1 MRLVWLVWLLGC
13 SSETTQPATVAPPVI
28 TAVTYNMYFGI
39 PTEIVPQNTS
49 AASLAGSINAVI
61 NGIGLTDFRCR
72 IDGAAQI
79 LANEMVD
86 VIGTQEAILIAYARN
101 LDERDDDVVLV
112 DFPNELADALERH
125 SGLRYQ
131 VFIHENTVIQ
141 AGLPVLGGVR
151 LIERSA
157 ILVHPRLPA
166 HEGEGFTF
174 PTLEPASDFVPTGTG
189 EIVRGALH
197 VQIPFAD
204 GETIDVYNTHL
215 QSSGTGS
222 SASEPV
228 RFAQAQELLDFID
241 RTRRPGS
248 TIVLTGDM
256 NDEPATRTYDVLAA
270 DLTDTFANLN
280 SSPGHTA
287 YLDQALTD
295 PNDEASIR
303 IDYVFSNTP
312 QVNESR
318 VILDHMVPACNLWPS
333 DHFGVLSRFNKL
345 ASQ

>member
-1 MRLVWLVWLLGC
+1 MRLVWLCWLLGC
-13 SSETTQPATVAPPVI
+13 SSEMTQPAAAAPAVI

-49 AASLAGSINAVI
+49 AASLAGSVNAVI
-61 NGIGLTDFRCR
+61 DGISLTNFRCR
-72 IDGAAQI
+72 IDGAAQV
-79 LANEMVD
+79 LEAEMVD
-86 VIGTQEAILIAYARN
+86 VIGTQEAILIAYARD
-101 LDERDDDVVLV
+101 LDDREDDVVVV

-125 SGLRYQ
+125 SGRRYQ

-141 AGLPVLGGVR
+141 AGLPILGGIR
-151 LIERSA
+151 MIERSA
-157 ILVHPRLPA
+157 ILVDPRLPA
-166 HEGEGFTF
+166 REGEGFTF

-222 SASEPV
+222 TASEQV
-228 RFAQAQELLDFID
+228 RFAQAQELVDFID

-270 DLTDTFANLN
+270 NLTDTFVSVN
-280 SSPGHTA
+280 SEPGLTA

-295 PNDEASIR
+295 PNDVASIR

-333 DHFGVLSRFNKL
+333 DHFGVLSRVSKV